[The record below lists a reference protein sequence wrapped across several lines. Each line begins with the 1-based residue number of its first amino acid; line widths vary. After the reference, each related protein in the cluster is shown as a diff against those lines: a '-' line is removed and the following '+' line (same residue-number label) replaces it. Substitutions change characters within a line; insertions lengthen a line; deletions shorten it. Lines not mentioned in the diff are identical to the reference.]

1 MLGPV
6 VANQS
11 LVLFIG
17 FTLCVYMSSMNGL
30 FFLKKNKVMLTCALK
45 AHVKVPKNRN
55 LIFNNTKSLIRKK
68 YNTSQIQ

>member
-30 FFLKKNKVMLTCALK
+30 FFLKKIKVMLTCALK
-45 AHVKVPKNRN
+45 VHVKVPKNRN